1 MTTEKS
7 IKILKVLTPLF
18 MFILPIAVTIIAY
31 MKETATSG
39 MSLSLA
45 GLVIVAG
52 VVIAMVSSVRKDIKM
67 RTEMKRHISNYKI
80 YMAYKFPGLAVYGG
94 VVWFMWAIRS
104 GADKLCIVLSV
115 VGVFV
120 VIGFILSL
128 VNVHFENKLESE
140 ATPQ

>member
-1 MTTEKS
+1 MTTVKS
-7 IKILKVLTPLF
+7 IKLLKILTPTFL
-18 MFILPIAVTIIAY
+18 FILPIGVTILSY

-45 GLVIVAG
+45 GLLVVAG
-52 VVIAMVSSVRKDIKM
+52 IVIAMIASVKKNIKM
-67 RTEMKRHISNYKI
+67 RTEMKRKVSNYQI
-80 YMAYKFPGLAVYGG
+80 YMAYKFPGFAAYAG

-120 VIGFILSL
+120 FIGAILSVL
-128 VNVHFENKLESE
+128 TVKFENRLEREES
-140 ATPQ
+140 PQ